1 MRLPIPVL
9 LSIAIAAVGAF
20 GLALVAWAT
29 DGGTAPGNGQQTFD
43 APGCLPRAYAGPGHK
58 GHYVLNR
65 NCPTPTAVILR
76 HVSRDGRAWRV
87 SWDGS
92 RSFDPIGGRL
102 VGFAWSFDGGPQ
114 RDGRRISTRFHGAG
128 VHTVVLSV
136 TDDSGLTGTERQSLV
151 LP

>member
-20 GLALVAWAT
+20 GLVLVALAT
-29 DGGTAPGNGQQTFD
+29 DAGTAPGNGQQTFD

-58 GHYVLNR
+58 GHYLLNR

-92 RSFDPIGGRL
+92 RSFDPMGGRL
-102 VGFAWSFDGGPQ
+102 VSYAWSFDGGPQ
-114 RDGRRISTRFHGAG
+114 RNGRRVSIHFRRAG
-128 VHTVVLSV
+128 VHTVALYV
-136 TDDSGLTGTERQSLV
+136 TDDSGLTGAEQQSLV